1 MSTSATL
8 IDALLQSKSI
18 IIDPANPFQWSSG
31 WNSPIYCDNRRTLS
45 YPDIRNLIRDAFVD
59 LIGTHFSPPDLI
71 AGVATGAIAHA
82 ALVADKTGLPLVYI
96 RPAAKSHG
104 TRNVIEGD
112 ISMGRSVVIVED
124 LISTGTSS
132 LHAVHTL
139 KEAGCQ
145 VLGMVAIFTY
155 GFRIAEENFL
165 DAGIK
170 LFTLTNYDELI
181 EQAVRINYI
190 SQSDIQILNEW
201 RKSPHTWNK

>member
-1 MSTSATL
+1 MSTSAAL

-59 LIGTHFSPPDLI
+59 LINNHFSRPDLI

-82 ALVADKTGLPLVYI
+82 ALVADKTGLPLVYV

-104 TRNVIEGD
+104 TLNVIEGD
-112 ISMGRSVVIVED
+112 VSIGNHAVIVED

-132 LHAVHTL
+132 LHAAHAL

-155 GFRIAEENFL
+155 GFKVAEQNFL

-170 LFTLTNYDELI
+170 LFTLTNYDQLL
-181 EQAVRINYI
+181 EQAVRTNNI
-190 SQSDIQILNEW
+190 SQSDIQILREW